1 MKLLFSEHESK
12 FHKYAIRIPIQYEQ
26 LKTEISELSIINIT
40 QLTLCRRNLLLPFT
54 RTKSNI
60 RKKRARSQANLP
72 KRKRLKRLMLRREK
86 VQFMKALSKWSSL
99 PKTVKLLKWRRMSMK
114 ETIQNLKNY
123 DDTVIIDNLSLLS
136 QIICIK

>member
-1 MKLLFSEHESK
+1 
-12 FHKYAIRIPIQYEQ
+12 
-26 LKTEISELSIINIT
+26 
-40 QLTLCRRNLLLPFT
+40 
-54 RTKSNI
+54 
-60 RKKRARSQANLP
+60 
-72 KRKRLKRLMLRREK
+72 MLRREK

-99 PKTVKLLKWRRMSMK
+99 PKTVKLLKWRSMSMK